1 MSINSSNKEQRKP
14 FLALIGDGSAS
25 ASIHGLMLLAA
36 ASFALISSI
45 TPMTV
50 ALAQEL
56 ANNNSPTRQAGGG
69 AVQSLLQLVLQ
80 HKQEE
85 HLMME

>member
-14 FLALIGDGSAS
+14 FLALIGEGSAS

-56 ANNNSPTRQAGGG
+56 ANNNNNWTSSDLGR
-69 AVQSLLQLVLQ
+69 
-80 HKQEE
+80 
-85 HLMME
+85 LMDDQWVFLWNNAFQ